1 MRKEVKIIMAIIVAL
16 SIVLLATSVYADEIN
31 PDQFKGTPVNGLDG
45 VAETNEIDG
54 FDNVAGT
61 VIGIVQTV
69 GTIIAIVIVIWVGIQ
84 YLMASTEQKAE
95 YKTKMI
101 AYLVGALLVFA
112 GPRVVSVIYN
122 AAQNLEF

>member
-16 SIVLLATSVYADEIN
+16 SIIVLASSVYAAAD
-31 PDQFKGTPVNGLDG
+31 PDKYRGS
-45 VAETNEIDG
+45 EIDG
-54 FDNVAGT
+54 FDNVAGI
-61 VIGIVQTV
+61 VIGIVQTI

-101 AYLVGALLVFA
+101 AYFVGALLVFA
-112 GPRVVSVIYN
+112 GPQIVGVIYRM
-122 AAQNLEF
+122 ATQIDIS

>member
-45 VAETNEIDG
+45 VAGI
-54 FDNVAGT
+54 VIGT
-61 VIGIVQTV
+61 VQTI

-101 AYLVGALLVFA
+101 AYFVGALLVFA
-112 GPRVVSVIYN
+112 GPQIVGVIYRM
-122 AAQNLEF
+122 ATQIELS

>member
-16 SIVLLATSVYADEIN
+16 SIIVLASSVYAVN
-31 PDQFKGTPVNGLDG
+31 PDTFS
-45 VAETNEIDG
+45 ETKTIEG
-54 FDNVAGT
+54 FDDIAGT

-69 GTIIAIVIVIWVGIQ
+69 GTVIAIVIVIWVGIQ

-112 GPRVVSVIYN
+112 GPRIVSVIYN
-122 AAQNLEF
+122 AAQNLEI

>member
-1 MRKEVKIIMAIIVAL
+1 MRKELKIALAIIIAL
-16 SIVLLATSVYADEIN
+16 SIILLASSVYAVN
-31 PDQFKGTPVNGLDG
+31 PEKFQ
-45 VAETNEIDG
+45 ETNEIDG

>member
-1 MRKEVKIIMAIIVAL
+1 MRKEVKIIMAIIIAL
-16 SIVLLATSVYADEIN
+16 SIIVLASSVYAVDPEN
-31 PDQFKGTPVNGLDG
+31 FKGTE
-45 VAETNEIDG
+45 VAG
-54 FDNVAGT
+54 FDTAAGT

>member
-16 SIVLLATSVYADEIN
+16 SIIVLATSVYAVDPSNFE
-31 PDQFKGTPVNGLDG
+31 GREV
-45 VAETNEIDG
+45 EG
-54 FDNVAGT
+54 FGDAAGT

-69 GTIIAIVIVIWVGIQ
+69 GTVIAIVIVIWVGIQ

-112 GPRVVSVIYN
+112 GPRIVSVIYN